1 MEALVSEK
9 SGRNM
14 TFKHKYVFE
23 AADVGAFP
31 AATLQVTSQKW
42 KHPFYTAL
50 SAFTDTQRETGAAG
64 PFVYV
69 DLSLR
74 DDVHE
79 RDVEGLL
86 EKIVEVFESVAFE
99 HFTSDLDV
107 SGPGVLGECLRHIV
121 GRDNEDFSQD
131 FVEELHTLGFHLL
144 HSELLSGTHL
154 VRLDNGTIFVSVEHG
169 GRPYDRR
176 VSEECDP
183 GEHYSMLHKRR
194 GIYRQEG

>member
-1 MEALVSEK
+1 
-9 SGRNM
+9 M

-99 HFTSDLDV
+99 HFTSDLITQ
-107 SGPGVLGECLRHIV
+107 PTARIV
-121 GRDNEDFSQD
+121 EVRDFIEKQLS
-131 FVEELHTLGFHLL
+131 TLIPSSKWDAQFAA
-144 HSELLSGTHL
+144 E
-154 VRLDNGTIFVSVEHG
+154 V
-169 GRPYDRR
+169 
-176 VSEECDP
+176 
-183 GEHYSMLHKRR
+183 
-194 GIYRQEG
+194 